1 MTPKSV
7 FFLVTDYFYATS
19 WLNWL
24 LTVTRIDVYFSW
36 KKMFFFGFLEWSF
49 SMEIGGTLGMA
60 PWKHHFWYVPKFQHN
75 QNETLFRAMLFCVS
89 TQKCQQEVTP
99 QKWLWRHRCTDVATL
114 LKLRFWYNDMTTPC
128 DFPLN
133 ANNMAWWLNSE
144 HHK

>member
-24 LTVTRIDVYFSW
+24 LTVTRIDVYSW
-36 KKMFFFGFLEWSF
+36 KTKWFFWL
-49 SMEIGGTLGMA
+49 LGMIFQ
-60 PWKHHFWYVPKFQHN
+60 HGNRGNDGYGTMETSLLMLPKFQHN

-133 ANNMAWWLNSE
+133 ANNMAWWSNSK
-144 HHK
+144 HHG

>member
-7 FFLVTDYFYATS
+7 FFS
-19 WLNWL
+19 CNRL
-24 LTVTRIDVYFSW
+24 LLRNFLIELTFNSYSHW
-36 KKMFFFGFLEWSF
+36 CLFFLKENGFFWF
-49 SMEIGGTLGMA
+49 LGMIFQ
-60 PWKHHFWYVPKFQHN
+60 HGNRRNVGYGTMETSLLMLPKFQHN

-128 DFPLN
+128 DFP
-133 ANNMAWWLNSE
+133 ANNMAWWSNSK
-144 HHK
+144 HHG